1 MIGID
6 TNILVRLLARDD
18 EEQYGKCVALV
29 RQAGEVGPLFVNPL
43 VATETVWVLERR
55 FGVGREKARRQVVE
69 ILDTQEFIVPD
80 RLNSGD
86 WTSWFANNHPGF
98 FDIVIASTNAASG
111 CLKTVTFDKRAA
123 ARVPGME
130 LLA

>member
-18 EEQYGKCVALV
+18 EVQFGKCISLV
-29 RQAGEVGPLFVNPL
+29 TQAGEEGPLFVNPL

-55 FGVGREKARRQVVE
+55 FGVGRNLARRQVAE
-69 ILDTQEFIVPD
+69 ILETQEFVVPD
-80 RLNSGD
+80 RLELGD
-86 WTSWFANNHPGF
+86 WSTWFANNHPGF
-98 FDIVIASTNAASG
+98 FDVVIASTNAASG
-111 CLKTVTFDKRAA
+111 CLKTLTFDRLAA

-130 LLA
+130 LLQ